1 MSAPIIR
8 PEIKAFVFDLDGTLI
23 DSVDAHV
30 TTWVKAF
37 KVAMDVSVSE
47 DQVYPLIGMSGRDI
61 VRKVLGEVSELEY
74 AKIRWVKDRAFMKEL
89 KEGRVTLFPGV
100 TQALRMIKM
109 KGYLIGMASSTPN
122 RLLLHIMDY
131 LGITNF
137 FDAITGGDEVRRGK
151 PDPEIFLKAI
161 RKLGVAPSEA
171 VVVGDTAYDACPAH
185 RIGATPV
192 LVNTCKAHDGVVAVT
207 FCMFHEFTEVLKA
220 CLIYGNCPRL
230 EFRSTQ

>member
-8 PEIKAFVFDLDGTLI
+8 PGVKAFIFDLDGTLI

-37 KVAMDVSVSE
+37 KVAVGISVDEE
-47 DQVYPLIGMSGRDI
+47 DVYPLIGMSRRDI
-61 VRKVLGEVSELEY
+61 VRKILGEVSESEY

-100 TQALRMIKM
+100 TQALRMLK
-109 KGYLIGMASSTPN
+109 KEGYLIGMASSTPN

-131 LGITNF
+131 LGITSF

-151 PDPEIFLKAI
+151 PDPEIFLRAM
-161 RKLGVAPSEA
+161 RKLGVAPEET
-171 VVVGDTAYDACPAH
+171 VVVGDTVYDACPAH
-185 RIGATPV
+185 KVGAIPV
-192 LVNTCKAHDGVVAVT
+192 LVNTCHNPGGIVVAT
-207 FCMFHEFTEVLKA
+207 FSMFHEFTEALKV
-220 CLIYGNCPRL
+220 CLLRRNCL
-230 EFRSTQ
+230 G